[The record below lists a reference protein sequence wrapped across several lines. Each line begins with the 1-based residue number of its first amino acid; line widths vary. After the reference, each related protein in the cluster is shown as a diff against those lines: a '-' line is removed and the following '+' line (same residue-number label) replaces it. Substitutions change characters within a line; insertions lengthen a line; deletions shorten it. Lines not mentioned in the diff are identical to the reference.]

1 MNNFKVTAEL
11 VDKPRVKQ
19 FFEDKGIVLELIKT
33 SNENVIFL
41 KAKLVGY
48 TTNDKY
54 YWESRDKFSFVTIL
68 KPETLLTQV
77 NLDLSQS
84 TVYRFRFW
92 INKST
97 TNQEYKDIVLRLA
110 PNSILTKLSS
120 IPYNVRIVEDS
131 ISTTLTLKGMYKGVA
146 RLTQMYT
153 EDSFNSRLELLDIL
167 IRRVVI
173 SYTNYEAEAVN
184 STLTLKSISIR
195 RILVTYNNYEIESIN
210 TTLTLK
216 SILIKR
222 TLITY
227 DNYSSEAI
235 DTTLN
240 LKKIGKIPGG
250 LNGGLSC
257 LNFNSST
264 VEDLNFTQEWSQTGN
279 IVISNTVFKL
289 GTGSALFEGTNNSRL
304 VSTAVPRN
312 ITSLESNSFTLEFF
326 IRNTPTLNYTGTI
339 FDQRFSQDNRGIYIT
354 FSPTNQLNV
363 FLGDSTNGWDILFVN
378 NTIPVDTW
386 THVALTR
393 NGNVFKLYI
402 NGVQRYEQNANI
414 TLNISNILTIGN
426 NRSSDTPYK
435 GYLDMFRII
444 AGSAVYTTNFNPDTE
459 IFSPETL
466 GIY

>member
-1 MNNFKVTAEL
+1 MNNFKVTSEL

-54 YWESRDKFSFVTIL
+54 YWESRDKFSFVNIL

-110 PNSILTKLSS
+110 PNSILTQLSS
-120 IPYNVRIVEDS
+120 IPYSVSAQDS
-131 ISTTLTLKGMYKGVA
+131 LNTTLTFKGMYKGLA

-153 EDSFNSRLELLDIL
+153 EDSFNSNLALLDIL
-167 IRRVVI
+167 IRKIVI
-173 SYTNYEAEAVN
+173 DYNNYEPEAIN
-184 STLTLKSISIR
+184 TTLIFKGISIR
-195 RILVTYNNYEIESIN
+195 RILVSYNNYEIESVN
-210 TTLTLK
+210 STLTFK
-216 SILIKR
+216 SLLIKR
-222 TLITY
+222 TLISY
-227 DNYSSEAI
+227 NNYQTEEI
-235 DTTLN
+235 NVNLN
-240 LKKIGKIPGG
+240 LIQLRKIPGG
-250 LNGGLSC
+250 LNGGITC

-264 VEDLNFTQEWSQTGN
+264 LDDLNFTQSWSQTGN
-279 IVISNTVFKL
+279 ITISNTVFKV

-304 VSTAVPRN
+304 VSAAVPRN

-326 IRNTPTLNYTGTI
+326 IRNTPTFNYAGTI
-339 FDQRFSQDNRGIYIT
+339 FDQRFSQDNKGIYIT

-363 FLGDSTNGWDILFVN
+363 FLGDSTNSWDILFVN
-378 NTIPVDTW
+378 NTILIDTW

-426 NRSSDTPYK
+426 NRSSDTPYR